1 MKSVRYILVL
11 GGILGMALSCGKP
24 LPRPAELPTI
34 LRATVESVSTDG
46 ALLSAEVSEST
57 LVAACG
63 FYVTQNGTTQSI
75 RVEAGLSGNSFAAM
89 AGGLRPDTGYEFE
102 AFVENG
108 RGLSVKSGR
117 QPFVTLPPDSDLP
130 SYSMTF
136 ETFILR
142 EFDTDKDGTLS
153 EQEALAV
160 RKMTVP
166 TDSIAS
172 APGLGRFR
180 NLDTL
185 IIRPHRMTLKSLL
198 KELDL
203 TGNPAMRYLNAVRN
217 DMLSIQFPKQSELH
231 HANIG
236 FNNYTTLDLSTLLK
250 TEYVN
255 LTGCHRLQTVY
266 LGKDQQIELTG
277 LPSSATIVRYD
288 Q

>member
-1 MKSVRYILVL
+1 MKTVRFILML
-11 GGILGMALSCGKP
+11 GAVLGMAFSCTVS
-24 LPRPAELPTI
+24 LPRPAELPAI
-34 LRATVESVSTDG
+34 VRATVESVSTDG
-46 ALLSAEVSEST
+46 ALLSAEVSDGT
-57 LVAACG
+57 LVAGCG
-63 FYVTQNGTTQSI
+63 FYVTQNGTTQSM
-75 RVEAGLSGNSFAAM
+75 RVDAECNGNAFGAM
-89 AGGLRPDTGYEFE
+89 ASGLRPDTGYEFE

-108 RGLSVKSGR
+108 RGMSVKSGR
-117 QPFVTLPPDSDLP
+117 QPFVTLSTDPDLP

-136 ETFILR
+136 EAFILR
-142 EFDTDKDGTLS
+142 EFDADKDGTLS

-172 APGLGRFR
+172 APNLGRFR

-203 TGNPAMRYLNAVRN
+203 SGNPAMRNLNAVRN
-217 DMLSIQFPKQSELH
+217 DMLTIQFPKESELRY
-231 HANIG
+231 ANIG

-250 TEYVN
+250 VEYIN